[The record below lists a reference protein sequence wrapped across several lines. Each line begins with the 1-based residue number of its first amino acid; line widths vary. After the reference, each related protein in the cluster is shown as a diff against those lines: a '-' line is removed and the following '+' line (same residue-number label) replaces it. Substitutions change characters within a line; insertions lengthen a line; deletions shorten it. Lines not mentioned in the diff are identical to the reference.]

1 MPVTFS
7 SGSFGGTLS
16 SDPNKREE
24 EQVRAKA
31 DLNKLENKIAAN
43 ELKKG
48 SKAVRDELNRLEGM
62 GIATFGKG
70 LRGMFDVAG
79 SGDKPYTR
87 SQLGRLRGALYD
99 PSQRDFSQ
107 GSQVAGQ
114 ELTAPDYEDY
124 LAGRENRYKD
134 SAFAKGIATLGSMFN
149 PAGLATGVLS
159 AARAYGGKY
168 LPDFLKE
175 QGLPYANLLQY
186 APSPDISN
194 QFAGIASLPVNQD
207 GSRPTNDVRG
217 VMVVDDFGKDF
228 GKDFQLASNQV
239 DFKPAIQKTAYDTIN
254 SRRMYPNLNY
264 PIFNTLA

>member
-1 MPVTFS
+1 MPATIS
-7 SGSFGGTLS
+7 GGSFGGSLS
-16 SDPNKREE
+16 SDPNKRED
-24 EQVRAKA
+24 QQKVAGAR
-31 DLNKLENKIAAN
+31 LRKLQN
-43 ELKKG
+43 EIDSGIRKKG
-48 SKAVRDELNRLEGM
+48 SKEVREILNELEKK
-62 GIATFGKG
+62 GIATFGTG

-114 ELTAPDYEDY
+114 ELTADDYKDY
-124 LAGRENRYKD
+124 LAGREDRYKD

-149 PAGLATGVLS
+149 PAGLATGALS

-175 QGLPYANLLQY
+175 QGLSYANLLQY

-217 VMVVDDFGKDF
+217 GMVVDDFGKDF

-239 DFKPAIQKTAYDTIN
+239 DFKPTIQQTAYGTIN
-254 SRRMYPNLNY
+254 SQQMYPGLNY
-264 PIFNTLA
+264 PTLNTLA

>member
-16 SDPNKREE
+16 SDPNKRED
-24 EQVRAKA
+24 QQKVAGAQLR
-31 DLNKLENKIAAN
+31 KLQN
-43 ELKKG
+43 EIDSGIRTKG
-48 SKAVRDELNRLEGM
+48 SKEVREILNELEKK

-134 SAFAKGIATLGSMFN
+134 SAFAKGS
-149 PAGLATGVLS
+149 
-159 AARAYGGKY
+159 
-168 LPDFLKE
+168 
-175 QGLPYANLLQY
+175 
-186 APSPDISN
+186 
-194 QFAGIASLPVNQD
+194 
-207 GSRPTNDVRG
+207 
-217 VMVVDDFGKDF
+217 
-228 GKDFQLASNQV
+228 
-239 DFKPAIQKTAYDTIN
+239 DT
-254 SRRMYPNLNY
+254 
-264 PIFNTLA
+264 FFF